1 MPFLRQSRLLPYH
14 RCELAHKKRI
24 HGIRAYLSALCSLC
38 PSIGLTLRSPKVR
51 GAWSPQWRERK
62 RCSKDCFMTTKTKSV
77 PKKIYLQ
84 VCPEHGVSCDE
95 ITWCVD
101 RINDTDVEYVL
112 PDRAAQLQRE
122 AVTPI
127 PAATIATCPD
137 CGANITYCTECEKHV
152 TPLP

>member
-1 MPFLRQSRLLPYH
+1 
-14 RCELAHKKRI
+14 
-24 HGIRAYLSALCSLC
+24 
-38 PSIGLTLRSPKVR
+38 
-51 GAWSPQWRERK
+51 
-62 RCSKDCFMTTKTKSV
+62 MTTKTKSV

-127 PAATIATCPD
+127 PAARYCPECKALLED
-137 CGANITYCTECEKHV
+137 RSVYCDVCGTD